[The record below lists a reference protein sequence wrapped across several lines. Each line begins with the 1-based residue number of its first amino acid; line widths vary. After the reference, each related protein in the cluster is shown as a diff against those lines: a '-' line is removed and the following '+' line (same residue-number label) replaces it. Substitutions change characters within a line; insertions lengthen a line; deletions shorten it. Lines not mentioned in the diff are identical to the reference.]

1 MNDCAIQVM
10 IERLGLGKVS
20 AMEGTFN
27 LRETVTTVFGA
38 MYAVIC
44 NILFWAAVHG
54 LAIAVCFGV
63 IGFILFKRKNAVG
76 RPFMAVCRRLC
87 LACGIL
93 AIPGVIALVT
103 QHALPPAGVANV
115 NSMAFI
121 VFWSLICVHLS
132 AEEMNHR
139 WFKPQQ
145 SAESGS

>member
-1 MNDCAIQVM
+1 
-10 IERLGLGKVS
+10 
-20 AMEGTFN
+20 MEGTFN
-27 LRETVTTVFGA
+27 LHETVNMVLSA

-63 IGFILFKRKNAVG
+63 IGFILFKRKIAVG
-76 RPFMAVCRRLC
+76 RPFMSVCRKLC
-87 LACGIL
+87 IACGL
-93 AIPGVIALVT
+93 LSIPGLISLIT
-103 QHALPPAGVANV
+103 THALPQAGVANV

-145 SAESGS
+145 PLEGGS